1 MPNIEETDCI
11 NRLQEIEQM
20 FENILKLINPIVTLD
35 RESRLK
41 AQELLKVLKNHL
53 KEEVH
58 FYTSE
63 KNKDKITLIDKNFY
77 LPAILDAKSHLRIK
91 VNSVPNQKWFADIY
105 SAEGDIS
112 HWRYKLTHKDYKM

>member
-1 MPNIEETDCI
+1 MRNIEETDCI

-20 FENILKLINPIVTLD
+20 FDNILKLRNPIGTLD

-41 AQELLKVLKNHL
+41 AQELLKVLKNRL

-63 KNKDKITLIDKNFY
+63 KNKDKITPIDKNFY
-77 LPAILDAKSHLRIK
+77 IPAILDAKSHLCIK
-91 VNSVPNQKWFADIY
+91 VNSVPNEKWFTDLY
-105 SAEGDIS
+105 SAKYYIS
-112 HWRYKLTHKDYKM
+112 YCLHDLVHKD